1 MKKMVLSSLIAATLL
16 LVGCSSGSMEKQRNL
31 ELLAGNRASLLST
44 ELPLEFGPLNIL
56 RATANGSSI
65 ELMMVYNTD
74 AQNAKPTDQVLKNAV
89 KSFCNSKDIRSNLDV
104 GISYRIKMRNTRG
117 QLMVDQLVT
126 KESCTQG

>member
-1 MKKMVLSSLIAATLL
+1 MKKIVLSSLIASTLL
-16 LVGCSSGSMEKQRNL
+16 IVGCSSGSAERQRNL

-56 RATANGSSI
+56 RATAQGASI

-74 AQNAKPTDQVLKNAV
+74 SQNAKPTEQVLQSAV
-89 KSFCNSKDIRSNLDV
+89 KSFCTNKDIRSNLDV
-104 GISYRIKMRNTRG
+104 GISYRIKIRNTRG

-126 KESCTQG
+126 KETCTKG